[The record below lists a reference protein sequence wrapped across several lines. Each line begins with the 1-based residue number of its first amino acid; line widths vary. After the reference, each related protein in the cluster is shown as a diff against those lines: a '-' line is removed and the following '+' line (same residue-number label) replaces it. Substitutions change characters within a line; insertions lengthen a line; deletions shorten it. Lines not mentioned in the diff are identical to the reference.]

1 MPIYEYRCG
10 ACGAEREM
18 IVRPGQQPRPACPS
32 CRKRMKRV
40 ISPTAF
46 ILKGEGWYVTDYPS
60 QARKRGLEAEK
71 APPKEKAGGE
81 AAAPKA
87 APPAKEHGTRAR
99 REEPARRARRR
110 KGA

>member
-18 IVRPGQQPRPACPS
+18 IVRPGAQPRPSCPS
-32 CRKRMKRV
+32 CRRRMSRV

-60 QARKRGLEAEK
+60 QERKRALEAEK
-71 APPKEKAGGE
+71 GTGKEKP
-81 AAAPKA
+81 AAA
-87 APPAKEHGTRAR
+87 APPAKEAAPKKETGSAPKEGAPKRPR
-99 REEPARRARRR
+99 GR
-110 KGA
+110 KGS